1 MRRALC
7 LIAGLLVVTFAH
19 GASVPPPQSG
29 FLDSYPALQP
39 DPKHEGSFIY
49 MPADASLKGFTKIHI
64 DPILIWYAKDST
76 YQGIDP
82 NELSAVTE
90 NFRKA
95 LIKNLEPKYPV
106 VDTDGADVLRLR
118 LAITNTVRRPSF
130 NAQARYNA
138 GSVFA
143 THASCSRWLA
153 VRFCGF
159 FHNAQRTRLTVL
171 DCDRVRR
178 RLSVPAAIRAA
189 FHVRRR
195 WASKASPAQTTTW
208 KGSAQRTARG
218 QYAVTISAIQRALS
232 EDTCVIAAHRAGPR
246 SSKNRLRVAW
256 FAPSAAQTSR
266 PVSWSTTTSRYLW
279 FLR

>member
-118 LAITNTVRRPSF
+118 LAITNVTAEKKKRGILGYTPVGFVIGAAKNAATAGPNLNIASATVE
-130 NAQARYNA
+130 AELLD
-138 GSVFA
+138 
-143 THASCSRWLA
+143 ASGKRIA
-153 VRFCGF
+153 VVIDPLVGADVKKD
-159 FHNAQRTRLTVL
+159 NLTWADIGKVL
-171 DCDRVRR
+171 D
-178 RLSVPAAIRAA
+178 AAG
-189 FHVRRR
+189 
-195 WASKASPAQTTTW
+195 K
-208 KGSAQRTARG
+208 
-218 QYAVTISAIQRALS
+218 
-232 EDTCVIAAHRAGPR
+232 
-246 SSKNRLRVAW
+246 RLRARMDNDN
-256 FAPSAAQTSR
+256 PQ
-266 PVSWSTTTSRYLW
+266 
-279 FLR
+279 

>member
-118 LAITNTVRRPSF
+118 LAITNVTAEKKKRGILGYTPVGFVIGAAKNLATAGPNINLNSATVEAELIDPSGK
-130 NAQARYNA
+130 Q
-138 GSVFA
+138 
-143 THASCSRWLA
+143 LA
-153 VRFCGF
+153 VVVDPLVSGESKKE
-159 FHNAQRTRLTVL
+159 ALTWDQIATVL
-171 DCDRVRR
+171 D
-178 RLSVPAAIRAA
+178 AA
-189 FHVRRR
+189 
-195 WASKASPAQTTTW
+195 
-208 KGSAQRTARG
+208 G
-218 QYAVTISAIQRALS
+218 Q
-232 EDTCVIAAHRAGPR
+232 
-246 SSKNRLRVAW
+246 RLRTRMDADN
-256 FAPSAAQTSR
+256 AN
-266 PVSWSTTTSRYLW
+266 
-279 FLR
+279 